1 VLCSEFRKIRTSFA
15 MKTLII
21 ILLAAGVSFAST
33 YLVVSNQK
41 AAQLKAAQAQWNVEK
56 AQLEAAA
63 AATGSPAAPAPTI
76 VMTTPQ
82 SAPAEESPQ
91 DILNDLLN
99 IKLGSGSGRNT
110 ALRMVVFKLESLAQR
125 GKASVPAI
133 RAFIGRNVDV
143 EYGEQSNASN
153 NQADA
158 GGSTN
163 QTNQTSQTNQL
174 NNNNGFGG
182 GLGGG
187 GRGGRGGRFRRIQNL
202 QTDWVVPPSLRLG
215 LVGTLKEI
223 GGSDG
228 EQALAEILSTTAR
241 GVEIAYLARVLE
253 EIAPGKYRD
262 AAIAAAKELLMNPP
276 AIDNP
281 NQLDDL
287 SRSYLF
293 GVLEFFH
300 DTSFAMNAQQML
312 VGKDGRLDTDAMSYL
327 TGVLKDQSVSAL
339 YSAYE
344 NPNLTNQFDKMSVGR
359 EVLNYVGQNSQA
371 NALFTETLNN
381 PDLNSRLKAAT
392 VAQLAGGGFG
402 PFNSQSPTDPQVI
415 NSRVNIL
422 TQLLSQPAYANDE
435 TMSQVITATIS
446 ALQSG
451 TPLDMRQLFR
461 GRVGGGFG
469 GGGGGGGGN
478 GAATG
483 Q

>member
-1 VLCSEFRKIRTSFA
+1 
-15 MKTLII
+15 MKTLIV

-33 YLVVSNQK
+33 YFVVSNQK
-41 AAQLKAAQAQWNVEK
+41 AAQLKAAQAGWDAEK
-56 AQLEAAA
+56 IQLQAA
-63 AATGSPAAPAPTI
+63 AATKSSPAPARTVI
-76 VMTTPQ
+76 V
-82 SAPAEESPQ
+82 SAPPSASAEESPQ

-99 IKLGSGSGRNT
+99 IKLGSGNQRNT
-110 ALRMVVFKLESLAQR
+110 ALRMVIFKLESLAQR

-133 RAFIGRNVDV
+133 RSFIGRNVDV
-143 EYGEQSNASN
+143 EYGEQSNGSN
-153 NQADA
+153 NQTDA

-163 QTNQTSQTNQL
+163 QL
-174 NNNNGFGG
+174 NNNGGFAGG
-182 GLGGG
+182 PG
-187 GRGGRGGRFRRIQNL
+187 GRGGRGGRLRRIQNL

-223 GGSDG
+223 GGPDG
-228 EQALAEILSTTAR
+228 EQALAEMLSTTAR

-262 AAIAAAKELLMNPP
+262 AAIAAARELLMNPP

-300 DTSFAMNAQQML
+300 DTSFAVNAQQML
-312 VGKDGRLDTDAMSYL
+312 VGKDGRLDTDALSYL

-339 YSAYE
+339 YQAYQ

-392 VAQLAGGGFG
+392 IAQLAGGGFG
-402 PFNSQSPTDPQVI
+402 PFNSQSPTDPQVV
-415 NSRVNIL
+415 NSRIGIL

-435 TMSQVITATIS
+435 TMSQIITATIG
-446 ALQSG
+446 ALQNG
-451 TPLDMRQLFR
+451 TPVDMRQLFGGGGGGR
-461 GRVGGGFG
+461 GGGGFG
-469 GGGGGGGGN
+469 RGFGGGGGGGGN
-478 GAATG
+478 GAGPG

>member
-1 VLCSEFRKIRTSFA
+1 
-15 MKTLII
+15 MKTLIV
-21 ILLAAGVSFAST
+21 ILLAAGVSFASA
-33 YLVVSNQK
+33 YFVVSNQK
-41 AAQLKAAQAQWNVEK
+41 AAQLKAAQAQWDVEK

-76 VMTTPQ
+76 VMSTPQ
-82 SAPAEESPQ
+82 SVPAEESPQ

-99 IKLGSGSGRNT
+99 IKLGSGSARNM

-143 EYGEQSNASN
+143 EYSEQSNASN

-163 QTNQTSQTNQL
+163 QSNQINN
-174 NNNNGFGG
+174 NNNNGGFAGG
-182 GLGGG
+182 PG

-223 GGSDG
+223 GGPDG
-228 EQALAEILSTTAR
+228 EKALAEMLSITAR
-241 GVEIAYLARVLE
+241 GVEVAYLARVLE

-300 DTSFAMNAQQML
+300 DTSFAVNAQQML

-327 TGVLKDQSVSAL
+327 TEVLKDQSISAL

-381 PDLNSRLKAAT
+381 PDLNSRLKAVT

-435 TMSQVITATIS
+435 TMSQVITATIG

-451 TPLDMRQLFR
+451 TPVDMRQLFR
-461 GRVGGGFG
+461 GRVG

>member
-1 VLCSEFRKIRTSFA
+1 

-21 ILLAAGVSFAST
+21 ILLVAGVSFASA
-33 YLVVSNQK
+33 YFVVSNQK
-41 AAQLKAAQAQWNVEK
+41 AAQLKAAQAQWDVEK

-63 AATGSPAAPAPTI
+63 AATGSPAARAPTI
-76 VMTTPQ
+76 VMSTPSP
-82 SAPAEESPQ
+82 SAPAEELPQ

-99 IKLGSGSGRNT
+99 IKLGSGNQRNT

-133 RAFIGRNVDV
+133 RSFIGRNVDV
-143 EYGEQSNASN
+143 EYSEQSNASN
-153 NQADA
+153 NQTDA

-163 QTNQTSQTNQL
+163 QSNQINN
-174 NNNNGFGG
+174 NNNNGGFAGG
-182 GLGGG
+182 PG

-223 GGSDG
+223 SGPEG
-228 EQALAEILSTTAR
+228 EKALAEMLSTTAR

-262 AAIAAAKELLMNPP
+262 AAIAAVRELLLNPP

-281 NQLDDL
+281 NRLDDL

-300 DTSFAMNAQQML
+300 DTSFAVNAQQML
-312 VGKDGRLDTDAMSYL
+312 VGKDGRLDTDAMSYV
-327 TGVLKDQSVSAL
+327 TEVLKDQSVSAL
-339 YSAYE
+339 YQAYE
-344 NPNLTNQFDKMSVGR
+344 NPNLTNQFDKMSLGR

-381 PDLNSRLKAAT
+381 TELDDRMKAMT
-392 VAQLAGGGFG
+392 IVQLAGGGFG
-402 PFNSQSPTDPQVI
+402 PFTSQSPTDPQVI
-415 NSRVNIL
+415 NNRIQLL
-422 TQLLSQPAYANDE
+422 TSLLSQYPDNN
-435 TMSQVITATIS
+435 TLSQAINATIS
-446 ALQSG
+446 ALASG
-451 TPLDMRQLFR
+451 QPVDMRQLFGGR
-461 GRVGGGFG
+461 GGR
-469 GGGGGGGGN
+469 GGGN
-478 GAATG
+478 GAGPG

>member
-1 VLCSEFRKIRTSFA
+1 
-15 MKTLII
+15 MKKLIV

-33 YLVVSNQK
+33 YFVVSNQK
-41 AAQLKAAQAQWNVEK
+41 AAQLKAAQDRWDAEK
-56 AQLEAAA
+56 AQLQAAA
-63 AATGSPAAPAPTI
+63 AVKESPAPAPTVI
-76 VMTTPQ
+76 VSAAP

-91 DILNDLLN
+91 DILNDLLG

-110 ALRMVVFKLESLAQR
+110 ALRVIVYKLETLAQR

-133 RAFIGRNVDV
+133 RSFLSRNVDL
-143 EYGEQSNASN
+143 EYGEQSNATT
-153 NQADA
+153 NQTDVV
-158 GGSTN
+158 GSTN
-163 QTNQTSQTNQL
+163 Q
-174 NNNNGFGG
+174 NNNNGGFAGG
-182 GLGGG
+182 PG

-223 GGSDG
+223 GGAEG
-228 EQALAEILSTTAR
+228 EKALAEMLSITGR

-276 AIDNP
+276 SIDNP
-281 NQLDDL
+281 DQLDNL

-300 DTSFAMNAQQML
+300 DTSFVVNAQQML
-312 VGKDGRLDTDAMSYL
+312 VGPDGRLDMDAMSYL

-339 YSAYE
+339 YQAYE

-371 NALFTETLNN
+371 NALFAETLNN
-381 PDLNSRLKAAT
+381 TELDDRMKAMT
-392 VAQLAGGGFG
+392 IVQLAGGGFG
-402 PFNSQSPTDPQVI
+402 PFAAQSPTDPQVI
-415 NSRVNIL
+415 NNRIQML
-422 TQLLSQPAYANDE
+422 TSLQSQYPNNDTLLQAIN
-435 TMSQVITATIS
+435 ATIS
-446 ALQSG
+446 ALTSG
-451 TPLDMRQLFR
+451 QPVDMRQLFGGR
-461 GRVGGGFG
+461 GGGGFGRGFG
-469 GGGGGGGGN
+469 GGGGAGGPGP
-478 GAATG
+478 G